1 MRAPQTQW
9 NQIVNSNTTP
19 RGAAAAI
26 REDNRQLQ
34 ALGALERIEWA
45 HRHYRGSLVLNS
57 SFGPQSIVC
66 LSLALE
72 IDPRIA
78 IVMIELPGP
87 EYEMQRLYRDY
98 LKSILGL
105 NLHIVQAAGEDQ
117 KKTALCE
124 FLNAHG
130 ARASIAGVRRQQTR
144 TRSTKDL
151 LEIDRDYPAI
161 FKLHP
166 IADWS
171 DARTW
176 EYIERLPE
184 AWRHPVY
191 RRGLRSIG
199 GALLD
204 SGAEKTECGLHL

>member
-1 MRAPQTQW
+1 
-9 NQIVNSNTTP
+9 VNSNTTP
-19 RGAAAAI
+19 RGATAAI

-45 HRHYRGSLVLNS
+45 QRRYGESLVLNS

-72 IDPRIA
+72 VDPRIA

-98 LKSILGL
+98 LKSTLDL
-105 NLHIVQAAGEDQ
+105 NLHIVQAPDEDH

-130 ARASIAGVRRQQTR
+130 ARASIAGIRRQQTR
-144 TRSTKDL
+144 TRAVKDL
-151 LEIDRDYPAI
+151 LEIDRDYPAML
-161 FKLHP
+161 KLHP

-171 DARTW
+171 DAHTW

-204 SGAEKTECGLHL
+204 AGEAKTECGLHL